1 MGPTIAPEGKATC
14 GAVVVEHRMMWQWRA
29 RNRKECR
36 TRGGSC
42 GGRQRRVS
50 FQAPYIFFVEAG
62 SVGSREEQ
70 GELVVTAGR
79 VISPGCN
86 ACQYRDQVVKGLE
99 NMWFLEKH
107 LREA

>member
-1 MGPTIAPEGKATC
+1 MAEDDGTSHSKHPT
-14 GAVVVEHRMMWQWRA
+14 
-29 RNRKECR
+29 
-36 TRGGSC
+36 
-42 GGRQRRVS
+42 
-50 FQAPYIFFVEAG
+50 FFVEAG
-62 SVGSREEQ
+62 SVGSHKEQ